1 MQKQFLNFLLKKLL
15 NYNFLFTDNYLLNFY
30 NKFKIKY
37 YLRQI
42 KI

>member
-37 YLRQI
+37 YLRKI